1 MGHAPSTQAVMAT
14 ADKKIKKAG
23 VMPFSHMECDA
34 AAYVVSGAGSP
45 QFNGTYT
52 RFGSFRGLPR
62 YRHTT
67 ATPPLFLRQGGSA
80 NSGYGLL
87 RGATT
92 FPTAWA
98 YFCEASRDMPN
109 LRVVP
114 SSGWV
119 CHGGQAAHGPAPIV
133 QAVTDGWCGGSGGE
147 WRW

>member
-1 MGHAPSTQAVMAT
+1 MAT
-14 ADKKIKKAG
+14 ADKKIKKTG
-23 VMPFSHMECDA
+23 VVLFSHMECDA

-67 ATPPLFLRQGGSA
+67 ATPQLFLRHGGSV
-80 NSGYGLL
+80 NPGYGLS
-87 RGATT
+87 RGETS
-92 FPTAWA
+92 FRGSWP
-98 YFCEASRDMPN
+98 YFCEASRNMPN